1 MSQDRNHALL
11 AEMGIT
17 QWTLTHPERLGGYE
31 QTPLDLE
38 DDIKLLFVAQQ
49 TPSGSNAEF
58 MQKVLQGAMKLSLD
72 SCRHIT
78 PAQFSQL
85 SKHNLEWVW
94 FCGCEP
100 MQTEVSKTLKS
111 PALSEIDG
119 HNQNRRALWEQIK
132 SYG

>member
-1 MSQDRNHALL
+1 
-11 AEMGIT
+11 MGIT
-17 QWTLTHPERLGGYE
+17 QWTLTHPERLEGFE
-31 QTPLDLE
+31 QEPLNLE
-38 DDIKLLFVAQQ
+38 SDIKLLFVSEVV
-49 TPSGSNAEF
+49 PSGSNAEF

-72 SCRHIT
+72 ACRHIT
-78 PAQFSQL
+78 PGQFSQL
-85 SKHNLEWVW
+85 SEHALEWVW

-100 MQTEVSKTLKS
+100 QKTEVSKTLKS